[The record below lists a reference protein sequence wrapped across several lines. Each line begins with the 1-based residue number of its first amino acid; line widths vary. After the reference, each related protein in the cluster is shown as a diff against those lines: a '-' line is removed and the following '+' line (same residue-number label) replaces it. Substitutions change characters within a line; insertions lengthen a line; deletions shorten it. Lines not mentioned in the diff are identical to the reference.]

1 MVCKVR
7 EWELM
12 GDCSGYDQVLS
23 SAPFSVSG
31 LTADCSMGIRESC
44 QEVSLVI

>member
-12 GDCSGYDQVLS
+12 GDCSGYDQVRS
-23 SAPFSVSG
+23 SAPFSV
-31 LTADCSMGIRESC
+31 LQD
-44 QEVSLVI
+44 